1 MVNRTTIEAVGKL
14 HLNCLKFLNFG
25 AMSNVNAHHTCLN
38 CQHSLPV
45 GDRFCGKC
53 GQESRE
59 TGESLAS
66 FFKHFLSD
74 YFTFDSK
81 IGRSFLPLLSKP
93 GFLTAE
99 FLAGRRVRY
108 IPPLRLYIFI
118 SIVFFLVLG
127 FEGRERG
134 DMNEEALFWDRFFE
148 VHLPRIF
155 FLLLPMFA
163 LILQLLNIRS
173 KRNGYVRHFVF
184 ALHLHAFAF
193 VAALVYIALS
203 ELLIK
208 VNLQVVNPYLGILF
222 GVYLLGYLHMAI
234 RRVYG
239 RNRWKSLFR
248 VLLLLLIYGLAMSG
262 VIVLALVV
270 LSA

>member
-1 MVNRTTIEAVGKL
+1 
-14 HLNCLKFLNFG
+14 
-25 AMSNVNAHHTCLN
+25 MSASTPVRNCLN
-38 CQHSLPV
+38 CGHSLPE
-45 GDRFCGKC
+45 GDAFCGRC
-53 GQESRE
+53 GQEARE
-59 TGESLAS
+59 QGESLAS

-81 IGRSFLPLLSKP
+81 IGRSFFPLLFKP

-127 FEGRERG
+127 LEGRERG
-134 DMNEEALFWDRFFE
+134 DLDEEALFWDRFFE

-173 KRNGYVRHFVF
+173 QRNGYVRHFVF

-208 VNLQVVNPYLGILF
+208 VSWQAVNPYIGAVF
-222 GVYLLGYLHMAI
+222 GLYLLGYLYFAI

-239 RNRWKSLFR
+239 RNPWKSLLR
-248 VLLLLLIYGLAMSG
+248 LVLLLLMYGLAMSG
-262 VIVLALVV
+262 VIVLALIL